1 MMELSQAE
9 RGELETIL
17 GIVINQI
24 PNYFNLINSSKEDW
38 DIETVNDCVFGMVFN
53 SFVAKSTQYLKD
65 TVIDDQSKQE
75 SDLEVFETVMDFF
88 NEMVPKVK
96 RAIVS

>member
-1 MMELSQAE
+1 MMNLSQAE
-9 RGELETIL
+9 RGELETML

-24 PNYFNLINSSKEDW
+24 PNYFNLINSSQEDW
-38 DIETVNDCVFGMVFN
+38 DIESVNDCVFGMVFN
-53 SFVAKSTQYLKD
+53 SFIAKSTQYLKD
-65 TVIDDQSKQE
+65 TVIDNESKQN

-96 RAIVS
+96 SAIVS